1 MKQAVQDTTH
11 HPLIPGSV
19 LASIIGEPQ
28 KRQQYRWS
36 AEDLVNFNQMEVPAL
51 LDWFK
56 NINLLNAEQAERVRV
71 ADMEFVEGFNALLG
85 KLPEI
90 SKVVGAEELS
100 VRRLARSLFAARLLA
115 EFLEIL
121 TPPSISYEKTANG
134 TVDLLAELADD
145 FSKIVGGAWSVF
157 FSRADF
163 GLLGDAT
170 AQFWTACLHYG
181 SPSEMV
187 KAFQGLFFLPH
198 KDRFQ
203 TLNRGARKLGGLR
216 LEDAISQYCD
226 RAHERFIKLHET
238 VEAYVREG
246 LDKFFLEA
254 AQTLSKLQLPAAVTF
269 FLAHLVEEV
278 CEAFSHM
285 DGSLTSRE
293 SRFIEYLRQQI
304 ETACAEEEKRV
315 KLRAGTTPEERL
327 AAILAELDELVG
339 IDEVK
344 TKVRE
349 AAHFARLQQL
359 RVSRGLKAIPTS
371 YHSVFTG
378 NPGTGKTTVARL
390 MGRIYQALGVLK
402 QGHLIECDRSTL
414 VAEYVG
420 QTAVKTNTAIDSALD
435 GILFIDEAYTLAKSG
450 QDFGREAIDTL
461 LKRME
466 DNRDRLIVI
475 VAGYPR
481 EMEKFIHA
489 NPGLES
495 RFNRFIEFPDYGPVE
510 LCCIFARMCRR
521 NDLRLTPGL
530 KEKLLHHFM
539 HLHAGRDAHFGN
551 ARLVRNTFEAVVS
564 AQASRLSGKA
574 TPDADEL
581 VLLIEADLE
590 TPAQTQLEDS
600 RRSKRAYRVKCAHCG
615 EVYSWTPELTLITA
629 ECTKCHQPYN
639 CEFGEVVG

>member
-19 LASIIGEPQ
+19 LASIIGDPQ
-28 KRQQYRWS
+28 QRQQHRWS
-36 AEDLVNFNQMEVPAL
+36 VEDLRNFNQMDRPAL
-51 LDWFK
+51 LEWFQ
-56 NINLLNAEQAERVRV
+56 NISLLNAEQAGRVRL
-71 ADMEFVEGFNALLG
+71 ADLEFVEGFEALL
-85 KLPEI
+85 LRIPEI

-121 TPPSISYEKTANG
+121 TPPSLSYEKTGEG

-145 FSKIVGGAWSVF
+145 FAKITGGAWSVF
-157 FSRADF
+157 FPRADF

-181 SPSEMV
+181 RPEEMV
-187 KAFQGLFFLPH
+187 KAFQGIFFLPH
-198 KDRFQ
+198 KDRIQ
-203 TLNRGARKLGGLR
+203 TLNRGTRKTGGLR
-216 LEDAISQYCD
+216 LEDAITQYCD
-226 RAHERFIKLHET
+226 QAHERFIKLHET
-238 VEAYVREG
+238 VGQHVRDG
-246 LDKFFLEA
+246 LDKYFLEM
-254 AQTLSKLQLPAAVTF
+254 AQTLSKLQLPAVVTF
-269 FLAHLVEEV
+269 FVAHLVEEV

-293 SRFIEYLRQQI
+293 SRFIQYLRQQI
-304 ETACAEEEKRV
+304 EKACAEEEKRV

-339 IDEVK
+339 IAEVK
-344 TKVRE
+344 EKVRQ

-371 YHSVFTG
+371 YHTVFTG

-420 QTAVKTNTAIDSALD
+420 QTALKTNAAIDSALD

-450 QDFGREAIDTL
+450 QDYGREAIDTL

-481 EMEKFIHA
+481 EMEKFIHS

-495 RFNRFIEFPDYGPVE
+495 RFNRFIEFPDYGPAE

-530 KEKLLHHFM
+530 KEKLLHHFI
-539 HLHAGRDAHFGN
+539 HLHAERDAHFGN
-551 ARLVRNTFEAVVS
+551 ARLVRNTFEAVVA
-564 AQASRLSGKA
+564 AQASRLAGKA

-581 VLLIEADLE
+581 VLLIESDLT
-590 TPAQTQLEDS
+590 TPAQQKLEAH
-600 RRSKRAYRVKCAHCG
+600 RQSKRGYRVKCGHCG
-615 EVYSWTPELTLITA
+615 EVYSWSPELTLETA
-629 ECTKCHQPYN
+629 ECTKCHQLYN
-639 CEFGEVVG
+639 CEFGEAVD